1 MNLEKLD
8 LTANVSQLISLFL
21 LLKDASNNDVMRALQ
36 DQNTIYFERIIQ
48 LLEDIKKLLTT
59 QNNSDNKKEEIRY

>member
-36 DQNTIYFERIIQ
+36 DQNTIYFERIIKE
-48 LLEDIKKLLTT
+48 LEAIKKLLTMQIKDDT
-59 QNNSDNKKEEIRY
+59 K